1 MRSLFAVALGL
12 AVAFPAALA
21 APGRGKDDKDDL
33 KKFAGD
39 WTVASWKQG
48 GNDLDR
54 EQLNTAKWS
63 VKDDKYTFEMSG
75 NGEEGTIKLD
85 PAKKVPTID
94 LTITGG
100 NDKGKE
106 QPGIYKIDG
115 DTITLSFARP
125 GGTDRPTEFTSTE
138 DNGNILIVVKRKK

>member
-12 AVAFPAALA
+12 AVACPAVA
-21 APGRGKDDKDDL
+21 APGKGKDDKDDL

-54 EQLNTAKWS
+54 EQLDTAKWS
-63 VKDDKYTFEMSG
+63 VKDDKYTFEMGG

-85 PAKKVPTID
+85 PSKKTPTID

-115 DTITLSFARP
+115 DTITFCFTRP
-125 GGTDRPTEFTSTE
+125 GGTDRPTDFTSTE
-138 DNGNILIVVKRKK
+138 DNNILIVMKRKK